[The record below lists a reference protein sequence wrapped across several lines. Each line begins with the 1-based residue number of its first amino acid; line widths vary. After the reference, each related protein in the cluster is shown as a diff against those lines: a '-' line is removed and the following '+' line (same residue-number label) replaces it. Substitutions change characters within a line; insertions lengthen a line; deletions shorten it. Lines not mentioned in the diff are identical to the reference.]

1 MSEVHGREH
10 APPFK
15 NWKQLAVLAALAF
28 VVPVLLIV
36 SLVQIVTG
44 GMRVEAGA
52 PDMSEEAI
60 AARIKPIGEL
70 NLAPDGA
77 AEAPASATPAEAS
90 PAPAAVAQP
99 PAAAATAAPAAT
111 TRSGEAVHQQA
122 CAMCHGTGLAG
133 APRTGD
139 KAAWQ
144 PRIAQG
150 KATLYEHAIKG
161 FRTMPAKGGNLSLS
175 DAEVRAAVD
184 YLAAQAR

>member
-1 MSEVHGREH
+1 MSEAQIREH
-10 APPFK
+10 ASPIK

-44 GMRVEAGA
+44 GMRVDPGA
-52 PDMSEEAI
+52 ADMSEEAI
-60 AARIKPIGEL
+60 AARIKPVGEL
-70 NLAPDGA
+70 NLAPGGA
-77 AEAPASATPAEAS
+77 AEAPATAAPGAALPPGDATAS
-90 PAPAAVAQP
+90 PPAPAAT
-99 PAAAATAAPAAT
+99 PAAVA
-111 TRSGEAVHQQA
+111 RSGEAVHQQA
-122 CAMCHGTGLAG
+122 CAMCHMAGLAG

-150 KATLYEHAIKG
+150 KTTLYEHAIKG
-161 FRTMPAKGGNLSLS
+161 FRTMPAKGGNPGLS